1 MSKEKVKKEKLR
13 KYQQGMRKTFL
24 SKKNLAKEAT
34 AQAVGEL
41 RGKQKSEEKAHA
53 EMIAEAKAI
62 KAQLEAEETVVEFVE
77 KVGPDGRTFG
87 SITNK
92 KIAEELQKQFGI
104 KIDKRSYSSTSSYS
118 SSWFD

>member
-1 MSKEKVKKEKLR
+1 MLKEKVKKAKLR

-62 KAQLEAEETVVEFVE
+62 KAQLEAEETVV
-77 KVGPDGRTFG
+77 
-87 SITNK
+87 
-92 KIAEELQKQFGI
+92 GI
-104 KIDKRSYSSTSSYS
+104 C
-118 SSWFD
+118 